1 MKTAGGLVRGSGGA
15 FKGIPYAAPP
25 EGPLRFRPPAPPEP
39 WDGVRE
45 CVTFAAPQP
54 QPAPAPGTR
63 SIWRP
68 SERRDPLTLNV
79 WSPDLGAA
87 GLPVMVWIH
96 GGRWQIGSSATPQYD
111 ATRLAGAGV
120 VVVTLDYRLGFEG
133 FGHLPGHADNRG
145 LRDQIAALE
154 WVRDNIASFGG
165 DPDRVTV
172 FGQSAGAAA
181 AVLVAAASGLCR
193 RVIAQSIPR
202 GYRTPAE
209 AERVTAALS
218 AAVGT
223 DALET
228 VPPEVIVAVPD
239 AALGGPGAGY
249 APVIDGDVVP
259 GPPWEVVPAAVD
271 LVCGYTHDEFRG
283 LGIPVPSPLDLA
295 AVAARL
301 GVDAA
306 GYRAA
311 HPGAADA
318 DLFAEMLSD
327 VLMRIPTTLTAEA
340 HARAGGRTWLYD
352 FAWQGP
358 MGAGHGVDVP
368 FTFGNADSR
377 YAARLIGS
385 PPPPGF
391 ADLSARLRTSWTAFA
406 ATGDPGWP
414 RFDPDARHIHVWDTA
429 G

>member
-1 MKTAGGLVRGSGGA
+1 MKTAAGLVRGSGGV

-25 EGPLRFRPPAPPEP
+25 DGPLRFAPPAPPEP

-54 QPAPAPGTR
+54 QPAPAPGVP
-63 SIWRP
+63 SIWQPSSRP
-68 SERRDPLTLNV
+68 RDPLSLNV

-87 GLPVMVWIH
+87 RLPVMVWIH
-96 GGRWQIGSSATPQYD
+96 GGRWKIGSPATPQYD
-111 ATRLAGAGV
+111 AATLAGAGV

-133 FGHLPGHADNRG
+133 FGHLPGHPDNRG

-154 WVRDNIASFGG
+154 WVRHNIAAFGG
-165 DPDRVTV
+165 DPDNVTV
-172 FGQSAGAAA
+172 FGQSAGAAS

-202 GYRTPAE
+202 GYHSTVE
-209 AERVTAALS
+209 AERVTAALT
-218 AAVGT
+218 AAVG
-223 DALET
+223 DPAALSPAAL
-228 VPPEVIVAVPD
+228 VDVPD
-239 AALGGPGAGY
+239 AVLGGPGLGY

-271 LVCGYTHDEFRG
+271 LICGYTHEEFRG
-283 LGIPVPSPLDLA
+283 LGIPVPSPLDIT

-311 HPGAADA
+311 TDA

-327 VLMRIPTTLTAEA
+327 FLMRIPTTRTAEA
-340 HARAGGRTWLYD
+340 HAAAGGRTWLYD

-358 MGAGHGVDVP
+358 MGAAHGVDVP

-385 PPPPGF
+385 PPPPDF
-391 ADLSARLRTSWTAFA
+391 ADLSARLRTSWTDFA

-414 RFDPDARHIHVWDTA
+414 RFDLAGRHIHVWA
-429 G
+429 A